1 MEGIETRSRRGD
13 AGRIK
18 LMKGMTGPIFENLK
32 MAVDTL
38 RNNKLRS
45 FLTIFGVL
53 IGVITVMLI
62 SSIISG
68 IDTAVKKEVESFGT
82 RSIFLYKMDIGV
94 RTSFPTREERMRK
107 PLTMADANAIS
118 SLPTVD
124 VAIPFLNISS
134 SFFGAQVVVTGK
146 NGKTSKAIELNGTL
160 PEIEETPGEVLV
172 DGRWFTQSESDAKAN
187 VCVLGSTVASNYF
200 PYESPIG
207 NKIEIGGQDFRIVG
221 VLAER
226 EQLFGGGGGNNDQ
239 SNVIYMPLETA
250 MKLRPDAQELFIMAV
265 AKEGMLD
272 DARSDIEE
280 LLRIRRGVKLG
291 EPNNFAVQTAAS
303 IIDQFQAITAGVALA
318 MVLISSIGLMIGG
331 IGVMNIMLVSVT
343 ERTKEIGL
351 RKALG
356 ARQKDILF
364 QFLVEA
370 GTLTGLGGIIGL
382 LIGWGLTFVVKIFLP
397 SYVPIW
403 APIAGFL
410 ASVSIGLVFGLF
422 PAWKAARLDP
432 IEALRHE

>member
-1 MEGIETRSRRGD
+1 MVFPWWFINMAEREISSSL
-13 AGRIK
+13 AG
-18 LMKGMTGPIFENLK
+18 LLLATVP
-32 MAVDTL
+32 
-38 RNNKLRS
+38 
-45 FLTIFGVL
+45 IFGVL

-94 RTSFPTREERMRK
+94 RTSLPTREERMRK
-107 PLTMADANAIS
+107 PLTMADADAIS
-118 SLPTVD
+118 KLPTID

-134 SFFGAQVVVTGK
+134 SFFGAQLTVTGK
-146 NGKTSKAIELNGTL
+146 NGKTSRAVQLSGTL
-160 PEIEETPGEVLV
+160 PEIEETPGEILI
-172 DGRWFTQSESDAKAN
+172 DGRWFTQSESDSKAN
-187 VCVLGSTVASNYF
+187 VCVIGSSVKENYF
-200 PYESPIG
+200 PYENAIG
-207 NKIEIGGQDFRIVG
+207 NKIEIGGQDFRVIG

-226 EQLFGGGGGNNDQ
+226 EQLFGGGGGSNDQ
-239 SNVIYMPLETA
+239 SNVIYMPLGTA
-250 MKLRPDAQELFIMAV
+250 LKIRPDSEDLFIMAI
-265 AKEGMLD
+265 AREGLLD
-272 DARSDIEE
+272 KARSEIEE
-280 LLRIRRGVKLG
+280 LLRIRRNVKLG
-291 EPNNFAVQTAAS
+291 EPNNFGVQTAAS

-356 ARQKDILF
+356 ARQRDILF

-370 GTLTGLGGIIGL
+370 GTLTGLGGIVGL
-382 LIGWGLTFVVKIFLP
+382 FIGWLLTFAVKMFLP
-397 SYVPIW
+397 SYVPLW
-403 APIAGFL
+403 APIAGFV
-410 ASVSIGLVFGLF
+410 ASVSIGLIFGLF

>member
-1 MEGIETRSRRGD
+1 
-13 AGRIK
+13 
-18 LMKGMTGPIFENLK
+18 MTGPVFENLK

-94 RTSFPTREERMRK
+94 RTSLPTREERMRK
-107 PLTMADANAIS
+107 PLTMADADAIS
-118 SLPTVD
+118 KLPTID

-134 SFFGAQVVVTGK
+134 SFFGAQLTVTGK
-146 NGKTSKAIELNGTL
+146 NGKTSRAVQLSGTL
-160 PEIEETPGEVLV
+160 PEIEETPGEILI
-172 DGRWFTQSESDAKAN
+172 DGRWFTQSESDSKAN
-187 VCVLGSTVASNYF
+187 VCVIGSSVKENYF
-200 PYESPIG
+200 PYENAIG
-207 NKIEIGGQDFRIVG
+207 NKIEIGGQDFRVIG

-226 EQLFGGGGGNNDQ
+226 EQLFGGGGGSNDQ
-239 SNVIYMPLETA
+239 SNVIYMPLGTA
-250 MKLRPDAQELFIMAV
+250 LKIRPDSEDLFIMAI
-265 AKEGMLD
+265 AREGLLD
-272 DARSDIEE
+272 KARSEIEE
-280 LLRIRRGVKLG
+280 LLRIRRNVKLG
-291 EPNNFAVQTAAS
+291 EPNNFGVQTAAS

-356 ARQKDILF
+356 ARQRDILF

-370 GTLTGLGGIIGL
+370 GTLTGLGGIVGL
-382 LIGWGLTFVVKIFLP
+382 FIGWLLTFAVKMFLP
-397 SYVPIW
+397 SYVPLW
-403 APIAGFL
+403 APIAGFV
-410 ASVSIGLVFGLF
+410 ASVSIGLIFGLF